1 MQLEAR
7 MACQPALDGRMF
19 MGGVIVQNDVD
30 MLAQR
35 NFPVDLLEKFQPLA
49 VGVFLGGL
57 SDDFALQIIQRGKE
71 GDRTVAVVIVG
82 LGADMPFAKRQTR
95 LAALKSLD
103 LAFLVTTEH
112 HSLLGRIEVKT
123 DDIPE
128 LRLKVWIGG
137 KLKDT
142 RQVRLDFVVTPDPLH
157 GRLGD
162 SQLAGHRAASPS
174 RPAPRWPRGLIND
187 LAQDLR
193 AKPAFA
199 ARGRL
204 PLQTPKPASDISPS
218 PLCDL
223 VKVHADPRSDG
234 TNSHTLGC
242 QLYDSRSL
250 CQPLRGALG
259 AYQTAAIALLQ
270 RNSTRAFH
278 AAWTSKH
285 PSTLP
290 SECHYY
296 LRDTTLVSQHL
307 WQKGLYL

>member
-1 MQLEAR
+1 MPTRYLR
-7 MACQPALDGRMF
+7 
-19 MGGVIVQNDVD
+19 
-30 MLAQR
+30 
-35 NFPVDLLEKFQPLA
+35 
-49 VGVFLGGL
+49 LGPREQDTG
-57 SDDFALQIIQRGKE
+57 SDDTSRRTEQDEEEFWPKLDKKTADRIGILNRWIYPVCRSVVTKE

-82 LGADMPFAKRQTR
+82 LGADMPFAKRQSR

-137 KLKDT
+137 KLKDP

-174 RPAPRWPRGLIND
+174 RPAPRWPRGLVHD

-199 ARGRL
+199 ARARL
-204 PLQTPKPASDISPS
+204 IPPRPKPPRDIPPS
-218 PLCDL
+218 PLC
-223 VKVHADPRSDG
+223 A
-234 TNSHTLGC
+234 
-242 QLYDSRSL
+242 
-250 CQPLRGALG
+250 
-259 AYQTAAIALLQ
+259 
-270 RNSTRAFH
+270 
-278 AAWTSKH
+278 
-285 PSTLP
+285 
-290 SECHYY
+290 
-296 LRDTTLVSQHL
+296 
-307 WQKGLYL
+307 